1 MYTLYYKRTIYSKT
15 KVKIEREPLPLLLN
29 VTDGFY
35 TLNYVG
41 PTQSPQYDVTKND
54 EMGV

>member
-1 MYTLYYKRTIYSKT
+1 MYKLYYKRTIYSKT

-29 VTDGFY
+29 VTGGFY
-35 TLNYVG
+35 TLNYV
-41 PTQSPQYDVTKND
+41 PTQSPQYDVTQND